1 MRTIIL
7 ASTFLFLVLGEVAGA
22 NEIYMNC
29 KFFKGMYKGKGQLTE
44 YVDKDIDLSLVLNKR
59 KKTIRSFYSTKDE
72 KYSEYD
78 KDEIS
83 WHEDKLLYQ
92 LNLINGNLLAQGE
105 IFGGGVKYYNYQC
118 EKTQKKF
125 YGLENN
131 QFFFYKWVS

>member
-1 MRTIIL
+1 ML
-7 ASTFLFLVLGEVAGA
+7 GGVASA

-29 KFFKGMYKGKGQLTE
+29 KFFKGMYKEKGQPTE

-83 WHEDKLLYQ
+83 WNEDKLLYQ
-92 LNLINGNLLAQGE
+92 LNLINGNLLVQGE
-105 IFGGGVKYYNYQC
+105 ILSVASKYFNYQC
-118 EKTQKKF
+118 EKVNKKF
-125 YGLENN
+125 
-131 QFFFYKWVS
+131 